1 MTICWSS
8 EVVLISIAPEEVNPF
23 AHTCI
28 TSLIGAVL
36 LTACFRR
43 RVVAAFRAERS
54 VLARRITLLAALNTT
69 YNILAMI
76 GLDYFDV
83 SAGAFTFSMVVVV
96 LPVLLLVMRRG
107 VTPRTWLSAIIVLS
121 GVCIALSN
129 TADLT
134 QLPGF
139 AIMMTSCILRAV
151 FIVKLNEYARE
162 HDPLTL
168 SSGMLSAN
176 AIFSFIPWFIIQPTT
191 FFAIPWTPVT
201 ITAMFIYGY
210 FVAAFATV
218 LNVYAQRA
226 ASAAQATVIYAT
238 EIVFS
243 VIWATVLP
251 AGIIDPVELS
261 PHVIIGCILIVA
273 GNIIEVVPLSSK
285 SDAEEKEAATA
296 LHDRNRDP
304 MAQMVAH
311 FKSPM
316 GRRVMLFAMLL
327 IVYLVLALPFKVL
340 LLIPGFTDVRPVC
353 MLMPMYGIFFGIPGC
368 VAFAVGNLITDIV
381 SDSLRWS
388 SIAGFV
394 ANFIYP
400 YLLYLFWNKI
410 RTKPFHL
417 RTVKD
422 LCLFA
427 FTVFVSAVVLT
438 ALITPAVGFY
448 YPEVDLGLF
457 AFSVIVNNTLFPVV
471 LAAPFIILVQ
481 EELGFKPLGY
491 RLDDNPRPAL
501 QS

>member
-8 EVVLISIAPEEVNPF
+8 EVVLISIAPETVNPF
-23 AHTCI
+23 AHMCI

-43 RVVAAFRAERS
+43 RVIAAFKAERT
-54 VLARRITLLAALNTT
+54 VLARRITLLAALNTS
-69 YNILAMI
+69 YNILAFV
-76 GLDYFDV
+76 GLEYFDV

-96 LPVLLLVMRRG
+96 LPVLLLVLRRG
-107 VTPRTWLSAIIVLS
+107 VTKRTWLSAAIVLV
-121 GVCIALSN
+121 GVAVALSN
-129 TADLT
+129 TANLT

-139 AIMMTSCILRAV
+139 AIMMVSCILRAV
-151 FIVKLNEYARE
+151 FIVKLNDYARE

-176 AIFSFIPWFIIQPTT
+176 AILSFVPWFIIQPAT
-191 FFAIPWTPVT
+191 FFAIPWDPVT

-210 FVAAFATV
+210 FVAAMATV

-226 ASAAQATVIYAT
+226 ASAAQSTVIYAT

-251 AGIIDPVELS
+251 AGIIDPVPLT
-261 PHVIIGCILIVA
+261 PHVIIGCALIVL
-273 GNIIEVVPLSSK
+273 GNIVEVFPLSSK
-285 SDAEEKEAATA
+285 GDEEEDEGAASA

-311 FKSPM
+311 LKTPM
-316 GRRVMLFAMLL
+316 GRRVLLFVMLL
-327 IVYLVLALPFKVL
+327 IAYLVLALPFKVL
-340 LLIPGFTDVRPVC
+340 ALIPGFTDVRPVC

-368 VAFAVGNLITDIV
+368 IAFAVGNLITDIV

-394 ANFIYP
+394 ANFVYP
-400 YLLYLFWNKI
+400 YLLYVFWNKI
-410 RTKPFHL
+410 RTKPFYL
-417 RTVKD
+417 RTSKD
-422 LCLFA
+422 LALFA
-427 FTVFVSAVVLT
+427 FTVFVSAAVLT
-438 ALITPAVGFY
+438 AIITPAVGFY

-491 RLDDNPRPAL
+491 RLVAEPRPAAA
-501 QS
+501 